1 MFSGADFI
9 TPLDFIE
16 FINFI
21 CDALIVWTVEMT
33 DITDKKWRHE
43 RMKLLIKVRLQQE
56 TEFSAKNRR
65 ETQFG
70 KTYYVKLKKLT
81 TYSLFLKMK
90 RRDV

>member
-1 MFSGADFI
+1 MQI
-9 TPLDFIE
+9 LIYLLYLYE
-16 FINFI
+16 FIYI
-21 CDALIVWTVEMT
+21 HMSIYS
-33 DITDKKWRHE
+33 DKKWRHE

-70 KTYYVKLKKLT
+70 KTYYVKLKKLA